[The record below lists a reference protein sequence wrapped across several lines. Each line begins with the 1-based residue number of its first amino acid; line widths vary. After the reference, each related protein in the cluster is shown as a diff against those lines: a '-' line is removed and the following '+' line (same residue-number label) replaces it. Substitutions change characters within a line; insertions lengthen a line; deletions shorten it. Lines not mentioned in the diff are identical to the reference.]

1 MYYLGTFSFSE
12 NLRSI
17 TTLRAEGGAPVLV
30 GEPSAEKKNRTEKWS
45 ASLECSATRDE
56 TPVGSTY

>member
-30 GEPSAEKKNRTEKWS
+30 GEPSAEMRKKTAQKNGPHR
-45 ASLECSATRDE
+45 
-56 TPVGSTY
+56 